1 MGVCLGGR
9 GVQRS
14 PQRGDEALLPGGDRR
29 GRSGPEVDPGHPGR
43 GARIHPELAG
53 RAAGSEG
60 TGHERSETGDRGRCH
75 GVLVGA
81 RPGLSGGPAPA
92 LLGAQDR
99 QRAGRDA
106 EGHPS
111 QGEVGTAAD
120 LDGGDPG
127 PGRPGLRRF
136 PGPLPGPVSQGRGE
150 ADPGSQGTD
159 ELLRLPGRALAEH
172 SHHQPDRIDLCH
184 DPPPDPDD
192 PGLPEPR
199 HHARHDVQARPVR
212 GIPLAKA
219 ARVPQAGTGHRGSAI
234 QGRN

>member
-1 MGVCLGGR
+1 MGVRLGGR
-9 GVQRS
+9 GVQRAA
-14 PQRGDEALLPGGDRR
+14 QRGDEALLPGGDRR
-29 GRSGPEVDPGHPGR
+29 GRSGPEVDPGHRGR

-53 RAAGSEG
+53 RAAGSEE

-99 QRAGRDA
+99 QRAGRHA

-120 LDGGDPG
+120 PDGGDPG
-127 PGRPGLRRF
+127 PGRPGLRPF
-136 PGPLPGPVSQGRGE
+136 PGPLPGQVSQGRGE

-172 SHHQPDRIDLCH
+172 SHHQPDRVDLCH

-199 HHARHDVQARPVR
+199 HHARHDVQARPER

>member
-1 MGVCLGGR
+1 MGVRLGGR

-29 GRSGPEVDPGHPGR
+29 GRSGPEVDPGHRGR
-43 GARIHPELAG
+43 GARIHPEPAG
-53 RAAGSEG
+53 RATGPEEP
-60 TGHERSETGDRGRCH
+60 GHERSETGDRGRCH
-75 GVLVGA
+75 GVPVGT
-81 RPGLSGGPAPA
+81 RPGVS
-92 LLGAQDR
+92 
-99 QRAGRDA
+99 
-106 EGHPS
+106 
-111 QGEVGTAAD
+111 
-120 LDGGDPG
+120 GDPG
-127 PGRPGLRRF
+127 PCQSGLRPF
-136 PGPLPGPVSQGRGE
+136 PGPLPGEVSQGRGE

-172 SHHQPDRIDLCH
+172 SHHQPDRVDLGH

-219 ARVPQAGTGHRGSAI
+219 ARVPQARTGHRGSAV
-234 QGRN
+234 QGWN